1 MKGVEII
8 TSTQVVTE
16 MTSNTTATWISFGI
30 TLFIMLAI
38 GIFWAVKEKS
48 IGFFLICLVVGLFV
62 SGMSGSIAAGITTEP
77 TAYETHYKVIVDE
90 SVGLS
95 EFTSYY
101 EILDQEGKIYIVR
114 ERVAD

>member
-16 MTSNTTATWISFGI
+16 MTSNAVVTWVTFGVA
-30 TLFIMLAI
+30 LFIMALI
-38 GIFWAVKEKS
+38 GVKVATKEKS
-48 IGFFLICLVVGLFV
+48 IGFFLICLVVGLVV
-62 SGMSGSIAAGITTEP
+62 SCMSGSIAAGITTEP

>member
-16 MTSNTTATWISFGI
+16 MTSNAVVTWISFGI

-48 IGFFLICLVVGLFV
+48 VVFFLVCLMIGLPT
-62 SGMSGSIAAGITTEP
+62 SCMTGSIAAGITTEP
-77 TAYETHYKVIVDE
+77 TAYETHYKVTVDE

-114 ERVAD
+114 ERMVD